1 MSHYTI
7 EKCLTMAW
15 IVGAHPDMRH
25 NKCQLSIFVALAI
38 GNWITIYLIISLLFY
53 KEDTITIGDFAE
65 TFSGM
70 SLVIH
75 GIQRSFSLFF
85 NRKQISEMLQ
95 YVRSTFWKES
105 DLDVTDEEKYICKI
119 YYSKLKIAM
128 YIFACSCTSNLFGF
142 CCQTFFSDED
152 ILPLACYK
160 PEWVPF
166 YSFWFLQV
174 LVIFFGVN
182 MAVICFDT
190 LIMTLIVLTH
200 IQFRLLNH
208 EVENLYSYGL
218 GQGNRKYFVNKLK
231 KIVRHHN
238 FLLEFTQK
246 INMTF
251 SETFLT
257 YMGIIIIAICIEMYN
272 LSTGPRRHS
281 VEPTSVNGTR
291 I

>member
-25 NKCQLSIFVALAI
+25 NKWQLSIFVALAI

-75 GIQRSFSLFF
+75 
-85 NRKQISEMLQ
+85 
-95 YVRSTFWKES
+95 
-105 DLDVTDEEKYICKI
+105 
-119 YYSKLKIAM
+119 
-128 YIFACSCTSNLFGF
+128 
-142 CCQTFFSDED
+142 
-152 ILPLACYK
+152 
-160 PEWVPF
+160 
-166 YSFWFLQV
+166 V

-182 MAVICFDT
+182 MAVICLDT

-272 LSTGPRRHS
+272 LSTGPRKHS

-291 I
+291 IWKTHSLPKILSCKASRECL